1 MVFDFCY
8 TAEITL
14 TAKNVMAVLSAVKFL
29 QIDSLKEGGV
39 EFLEDLI
46 SADHWR
52 EIYSQAAQ
60 LNAKSLVKSCLKE
73 YDDEISDVDLRG
85 FSLEKS
91 FTLLK
96 YRKDD
101 KPSSKLFQMVKYRIK
116 CCTDNMQTQ
125 YFKELVD
132 SVNFEGMTRKHWE
145 TLIQNDLIKAFPSTQ
160 TKVLIIHDTKK
171 DHPDVLIC
179 AGSMIAARKGSKHI
193 RSSVEI
199 YSTKYQRIRFFLFF
213 FTAILLLLP
222 YLAIRS
228 GKDVISIPVLYCCN
242 RPAFLGVFI
251 HCLPYNSETGYS
263 IALGI
268 IFQLIVLQ
276 QLLYLAK
283 QSTVVSCHRF
293 FE

>member
-199 YSTKYQRIRFFLFF
+199 YSTKYQRIRFFCSSLPPYYYCFLIWQSVQARTSLVSPFCIAVTDLLFLEF
-213 FTAILLLLP
+213 SFTAFLTTP
-222 YLAIRS
+222 RR
-228 GKDVISIPVLYCCN
+228 VTVLHW
-242 RPAFLGVFI
+242 A
-251 HCLPYNSETGYS
+251 
-263 IALGI
+263 
-268 IFQLIVLQ
+268 
-276 QLLYLAK
+276 
-283 QSTVVSCHRF
+283 
-293 FE
+293 